1 MTPLT
6 KRAAACA
13 ATALILALPAC
24 TSAQDVSS
32 AGGRTPTQPASSP
45 SATTSTAPT
54 TPTDRA
60 PTRPTSPNPPS
71 PTSAAPP
78 VVPTARELTA
88 GESRPVEDPL
98 YPDTSN
104 PEIDVLHYFLDLG
117 WDGQTLTGITTA
129 TFRTTAATDTFRL
142 DLAAALTVDEV
153 ALDAQPISFEQSGD
167 GLVMHARQ
175 LAHGDRHTLPISYQG
190 EPASTPAPSRR
201 VDNVEG
207 LGWNTDEDGN
217 VYTFQEPFGA
227 FTWYPV
233 NDHPSDEAL
242 YDARI
247 HTREADVGVFNG
259 ELAGRSRQGGETVT
273 RWHVDEPMASYLT
286 TIAIGPYRRHTGIT
300 NSGMEI
306 SYWLMPRDRDL
317 LLALRREGATAF
329 EWLED
334 HAGDYPF
341 STLGFVVVGGTSAME
356 TQTLVTMSRGAAE
369 RPDAVLQHE
378 LSHQWYGDAV
388 TPVDW
393 RGVWLNEGFAMY
405 FQQWYEA
412 DLGRPMYAGGLDEWR
427 GYDIQARLQS
437 GPPGDFDPQSFADS
451 NVYLGPAMMLN
462 EIRKQVGD
470 PAFERL
476 VKTWVTDH
484 DNGHVD
490 RETFIRYVN
499 AETGRNLTPL
509 IDRWLDSPRT
519 PRPS

>member
-1 MTPLT
+1 M
-6 KRAAACA
+6 
-13 ATALILALPAC
+13 
-24 TSAQDVSS
+24 
-32 AGGRTPTQPASSP
+32 
-45 SATTSTAPT
+45 
-54 TPTDRA
+54 
-60 PTRPTSPNPPS
+60 
-71 PTSAAPP
+71 
-78 VVPTARELTA
+78 ELTA
-88 GESRPVEDPL
+88 GKSQPVEDPF

-104 PEIDVLHYFLDLG
+104 PEIDVLHYFLDLS
-117 WDGQTLTGITTA
+117 WDGQTLTGTTTA
-129 TFRTTAATDTFRL
+129 TFRTTTATDTVRL
-142 DLAAALTVDEV
+142 DLAAALTVDNVE
-153 ALDAQPISFEQSGD
+153 LDARPVSFEQADD
-167 GLVMHARQ
+167 GLVMHGQQMAR
-175 LAHGDRHTLPISYQG
+175 GVRHTLTISYRG
-190 EPASTPAPSRR
+190 EPVSTPAPSRR
-201 VDNVEG
+201 LDSTEG
-207 LGWNTDEDGN
+207 LGWNTDRDGN

-247 HTREADVGVFNG
+247 HTRGADVGVFNG
-259 ELAGRSRQGGETVT
+259 KLTGRARAGGETVT
-273 RWHVDEPMASYLT
+273 NWHVDEPMASYLT

-306 SYWLMPRDRDL
+306 SYWLMPRDTDL
-317 LLALRREGATAF
+317 LPTLKREGATAF
-329 EWLED
+329 EWLEG

-341 STLGFVVVGGTSAME
+341 STLGVVVVGGTSAME

-393 RGVWLNEGFAMY
+393 RGLWLSEGFAMY
-405 FQQWYEA
+405 FQQWYEG
-412 DLGRPMYAGGLDEWR
+412 DLGRPMYAGGVDEWR
-427 GYDIQARLQS
+427 GYDNQARQQS
-437 GPPGDFDPQSFADS
+437 GPPGDYDPQSFGDL

-470 PAFERL
+470 QAFERL

-490 RETFIRYVN
+490 RLTFTRYVN
-499 AETGRNLTPL
+499 VETGRDFTSL